1 MDQRAWISEGLSLL
15 AESGVDA
22 VRVERMADRMGTS
35 KVSFYWHFKDRPDF
49 LNILLATWQQQT
61 CMNMPVRAQPPTWER
76 LRRLFDLPTLGDQSA
91 FGASVE
97 IAIRHWAKS
106 DDLASAAVHDVDARR
121 IAYIGQLLVADGH
134 ADSGARAI
142 LIYATLLGASV
153 SAAGI
158 SDAFKS
164 AHIIAMSDAESL
176 RTQP

>member
-49 LNILLATWQQQT
+49 LRIMLETWQVQT
-61 CMNMPVRAQPPTWER
+61 AVNMQARAQPPLWER

-106 DDLASAAVHDVDARR
+106 EELARLAVRDIDARR
-121 IAYIGQLLVADGH
+121 IAYIGKIASAEG
-134 ADSGARAI
+134 GPMPETRAT
-142 LIYATLLGASV
+142 LMYATLL
-153 SAAGI
+153 AAAISPYDTGEQLRAAFGGI
-158 SDAFKS
+158 V
-164 AHIIAMSDAESL
+164 
-176 RTQP
+176 